1 MATSTLVLT
10 ITRADT
16 GYTATL
22 VAALPNGD
30 AQLAAG
36 VALTLSYVGL
46 RALELLPDAY
56 GAALTAMVFPAPLR
70 EAWARGRGAG
80 EGAAQPIRLCLALDA
95 GDDALHALLWETLRD
110 PLTNLPLA
118 RGEAV
123 RLARYLPSAS
133 MADLTPPPRPSLRA
147 VVAVAAAT
155 PVGAAPVDVP
165 GLTGAAGTGLSDIP
179 KNVLDGRDGRPAA
192 TLANLTSALRDG
204 APILFLACHGALVEG
219 EPYLWLEQAE
229 PGPYRPVSGA
239 AFVEALAQLQ
249 HKPLLV
255 VLASCQGAGTS
266 YAVLRAVGPQ
276 LARIGIGAV
285 LAMREQISVE
295 TLDALLLPF
304 FRELQRDGQIDR
316 AIAAARAALG
326 EAHPWWLPVL
336 WLRARDGHLWRE
348 DVPPSTPPSGTTGTA
363 NVSGGTVTGTVIGVN
378 QGTIQ
383 NFFGGQPGEDGEKL
397 LVAYLDSLTED
408 CQRLRLHRLTGKRQ
422 DGKQRAGSA
431 DQLRLQDVYT
441 SLTTDGPRYPRYH
454 IRQPISRVNR
464 FLERLAQVGRGGE
477 HVVPERVLEPQIDM
491 PTDLGPPVDGARREL
506 RNRLMHVSGSEST
519 DDTVQVLLTLARPEL
534 ALEAIRAERRLVLL
548 GEPGAGK
555 STALRYLALLLALRL
570 RGTVT
575 RIPGW
580 PADDTP
586 VPVVVPLGQVAAA
599 LRAGAADAYA
609 ALLQVLGDVLEAGVR
624 VGLRRFLTPALREG
638 GVLLLCDGLD
648 ELAASAADGG
658 TPPRVAVAAA
668 LRRLARETK
677 ARIVVTSRVLPYQAP
692 GDWKLLPEDGWM
704 LRTVQPLAFGQTRAF
719 VKSWYHAL
727 ATTDPDLAGGKAG
740 AHAKALITELEQTA
754 RLHPLVRSPLLL
766 TMLAILHYN
775 TGDVPRDR
783 ARLYEECVELLLDRW
798 EPERQPGMPRASLI
812 QRLGL
817 PSLDPLRQVLH
828 ELAYQ
833 AQLQPPGDDGRG
845 MIGVEP
851 LTLRMFT
858 FFKRLGSLAEA
869 ETKVQLFLTML
880 DDEDSGLLQRRG
892 DEGYAFP
899 HLTFQEYLVACHLAD
914 HPKMV
919 EPAYGQWC
927 GADRERWR
935 EVLLLLMGRLHQ
947 QGKAEEKGL
956 PWLKVLAGVRLGKVS
971 KANSQRRQ
979 DAVLAALSY
988 AELRERGAFAGSML
1002 DIEAELESPLGG
1014 AIRPLL
1020 ETADAAIPLAD
1031 RIAAAQVLGD
1041 LGDSRYPVMLDDW
1054 RCALAQRDETFSV
1067 TGDHYWR
1074 YVRPGT
1080 HEISVWNMEEQPVGL
1095 QIPAFWL
1102 ARFPLTVAQ
1111 YAPFVAEGYGK
1122 KAKRWWTPQGWK
1134 WKTKQQRTAPW
1145 GWDNPTY
1152 HGANQ
1157 PVIGLTWYEATAFCA
1172 WLSEQLTTALPE
1184 GYVVRLPTEAE
1195 WEVAAAYDAQMQRQP
1210 YPWGDEEPTPE
1221 RAIYNTSKLDRPA
1234 PVGCCPAGTAACGAL
1249 DMAGNVWEWTTSHS
1263 ERYPAQSAE
1272 IVTDFKQ
1279 SKDFTM
1285 EEMIVP
1291 LRGGSW
1297 YNDSTN
1303 VRCGARLRLLP
1314 VNVNGLLLNGV
1325 RVCLAPRSR

>member
-1 MATSTLVLT
+1 MATRTLVLT
-10 ITRADT
+10 ITRADA

-36 VALTLSYVGL
+36 VALTISHAGL

-80 EGAAQPIRLCLALDA
+80 EGAAQPLRLCLALDA

-249 HKPLLV
+249 HQPLLV

-266 YAVLRAVGPQ
+266 YEVLRAVGPQ

-285 LAMREQISVE
+285 LAMREQISVA
-295 TLDALLLPF
+295 TLDALLPPF
-304 FRELQRDGQIDR
+304 FRELRRDGAIDR

-348 DVPPSTPPSGTTGTA
+348 DVTPPTPPSGTTGTA

-441 SLTTDGPRYPRYH
+441 SLTTDGPAHTRFEGQFLMVRLQH
-454 IRQPISRVNR
+454 
-464 FLERLAQVGRGGE
+464 FLERLEKFGRTADS
-477 HVVPERVLEPQIDM
+477 VIPERVAAPMITAAD
-491 PTDLGPPVDGARREL
+491 DALGWVGVTSIHGSLAHLSDTKPMRL
-506 RNRLMHVSGSEST
+506 RLV
-519 DDTVQVLLTLARPEL
+519 RPEL

-609 ALLQVLGDVLEAGVR
+609 ALLQVLGDVLEAEVR

-648 ELAASAADGG
+648 ELPATAADGNL
-658 TPPRVAVAAA
+658 PPRVAVAAA

-719 VKSWYHAL
+719 VQCWYHAL
-727 ATTDPDLAGGKAG
+727 ATTDPDLAAGKAG
-740 AHAKALITELEQTA
+740 AHANALITELEQTE
-754 RLHPLVRSPLLL
+754 RLRPLVRSPLLL

-914 HPKMV
+914 HPKMA

-1002 DIEAELESPLGG
+1002 DIEAELDAPLCG

-1020 ETADAAIPLAD
+1020 ETADAAITLAD

-1080 HEISVWNMEEQPVGL
+1080 HV
-1095 QIPAFWL
+1095 
-1102 ARFPLTVAQ
+1102 
-1111 YAPFVAEGYGK
+1111 
-1122 KAKRWWTPQGWK
+1122 
-1134 WKTKQQRTAPW
+1134 
-1145 GWDNPTY
+1145 
-1152 HGANQ
+1152 
-1157 PVIGLTWYEATAFCA
+1157 
-1172 WLSEQLTTALPE
+1172 
-1184 GYVVRLPTEAE
+1184 
-1195 WEVAAAYDAQMQRQP
+1195 
-1210 YPWGDEEPTPE
+1210 E
-1221 RAIYNTSKLDRPA
+1221 R
-1234 PVGCCPAGTAACGAL
+1234 
-1249 DMAGNVWEWTTSHS
+1249 
-1263 ERYPAQSAE
+1263 
-1272 IVTDFKQ
+1272 
-1279 SKDFTM
+1279 
-1285 EEMIVP
+1285 
-1291 LRGGSW
+1291 
-1297 YNDSTN
+1297 
-1303 VRCGARLRLLP
+1303 
-1314 VNVNGLLLNGV
+1314 
-1325 RVCLAPRSR
+1325 